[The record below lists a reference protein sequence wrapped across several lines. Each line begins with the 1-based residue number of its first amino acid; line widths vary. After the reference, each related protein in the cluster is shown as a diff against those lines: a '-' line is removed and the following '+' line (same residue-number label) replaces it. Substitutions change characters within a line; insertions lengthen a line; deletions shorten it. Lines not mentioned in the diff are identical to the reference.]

1 MSKVVFVYLFSLGIL
16 FSSCQDFLTARDKS
30 SILEDDLFTNQEG
43 VEEALYGLYVTLAN
57 STMYGKTFPQI
68 IDLLGQYF
76 SIGKEEGETS
86 TGGIYDRVMMH
97 DHSDERA
104 ITRYKNI
111 WQTSYKFISD
121 VNKVLERL
129 ESWDGSRLKHEK
141 MYHGE
146 ALGIRAYVL
155 FDLLRM
161 FGSVLE
167 ENRGIPYVTR
177 YGMYVTP
184 FSKTGECYEKIIAD
198 LKLAEQ
204 LLAEEDEKFLVYPR
218 LPENMYDLF
227 TSERVSHFNL
237 YAVKATLAR
246 VYWTRGRVG
255 DLDSAG
261 MYAREVIESGRFPLP
276 SDGTSISATHFIRSV
291 GGTVDV
297 DEAIFGLYVSQ
308 MYDNWSGEL
317 LLDKGGWMPSDAEM
331 YKRWDDKF
339 DYRNEWIG
347 VPNMYNMSLADRIN
361 VYGNRYLKVLNR
373 VEINPSDKDL
383 AGIGF
388 SGVNLIRVP
397 EMYLIL
403 TESLLES
410 SPEEAKVVFDKY
422 HASRGMGKYEGEL
435 TVEVLDEEF
444 RKEFVLEG
452 QYWFRLKKRQP
463 SKLKLTP
470 QIGGELTMSEEK
482 WNLFI
487 PDEEFEY
494 RDESTY

>member
-1 MSKVVFVYLFSLGIL
+1 MSRIVFVYLFLLGVI

-43 VEEALYGLYVTLAN
+43 VEEALYGLYVTLA
-57 STMYGKTFPQI
+57 SGTMYGKTFPQI
-68 IDLLGQYF
+68 IDLLGQYYC
-76 SIGKEEGETS
+76 IGKRGGEE
-86 TGGIYDRVMMH
+86 TGVSGVFDRVIMH

-104 ITRYKNI
+104 IERYKNI
-111 WQTSYKFISD
+111 WTTSYKFVSD
-121 VNKVLERL
+121 VNKLLERL
-129 ESWDGSRLKHEK
+129 DAWEGTRLKHEE
-141 MYHGE
+141 MYYGE
-146 ALGIRAYVL
+146 ALGLRAYVL

-161 FGSVLE
+161 FGSVSE
-167 ENRGIPYVTR
+167 ENRGIPCVTR

-184 FSKTGECYEKIIAD
+184 FSTTGECYEKIIAD

-204 LLAEEDEKFLVYPR
+204 LLAEDKQLLVYPR

-261 MYAREVIESGRFPLP
+261 MYAQEVIEAGIFPVP
-276 SDGTSISATHFIRSV
+276 SDGSTINATHFIRAV

-297 DEAIFGLYVSQ
+297 DEAIFGLYVSS
-308 MYDNWSGEL
+308 MYNLWSTEL
-317 LLDKGGWMPSDAEM
+317 LLEKGGWLPADVDM
-331 YKRWDDKF
+331 YKREDDKF

-347 VPNMYNMSLADRIN
+347 VPNMYNMSLADKVNI
-361 VYGNRYLKVLNR
+361 YGDRYLKVLDR

-388 SGVNLIRVP
+388 TGVNMIRVP

-403 TESLLES
+403 AESLLES
-410 SPEEAKVVFDKY
+410 SPEEAKNVFNTY
-422 HASRGMGKYEGEL
+422 YMSRGLGNYEGDL
-435 TVEVLDEEF
+435 TIEFLDEEF
-444 RKEFVLEG
+444 KKEFALEG

-463 SKLKLTP
+463 ATLKLIS
-470 QIGGELTMSEEK
+470 QIGGELSMSEEK

-487 PDEEFEY
+487 PDEEFEF